1 MGISQILTGLISGKR
16 NLVVLL
22 VISLLNSPLSLASE
36 KGSLIQWQEWS
47 SDIFQKASQEN
58 RMIILD
64 LEAVWCHW
72 CHVMEEKTYQYPDVA
87 ELINEHFIAVR
98 VDADANPDI
107 ASRYG
112 RWGWPAT
119 IVFNAKGEEI
129 VKRRGYIPVIGMLSM
144 LEAIIADPSPGPS
157 VWSEPVATASSEAS
171 LSSSLREKLKNSF
184 YELYDAE
191 FGGWGNI
198 HKFVNAPAT
207 EYSLEQSRI
216 GARDHTLMARLTLH
230 HGQKLIDPEWGGV
243 YQYSDQLDWLSPHF
257 EKIMFYQAENLR
269 LYSLAYARWEKPEY
283 LETIN
288 NIYRYLN
295 EFLWSSEG
303 AFYTSQD
310 ADLNLEVDGHDFFR
324 LNNTQRRE
332 LGIPKIDTNIYSR
345 ENGWMIRALLAMYD
359 ATGDESLLDQARRS
373 VDFIIRNRSLQNGG
387 FSHGEHDIAGPYL
400 SDNQA
405 MAQAFLSLY
414 QSTAERHWL
423 EKATQTLEFIE
434 VNFRNTEGGYNSAA
448 VEPAT
453 EGVFA
458 IPVKQIDEIAALART
473 ANLAWHYTDDAE
485 LRQMAEHAMRYLAA
499 EELSELFIFQPS
511 ILLADYELNIAPTH
525 ITIVGTKEDELAL
538 QLFNDARRYASSYL
552 RVDWW
557 DKSEG
562 PLPNDNVTYPELD
575 KAAAFVCSDNA
586 CSLPLYDGDAISAT
600 VDELYLN

>member
-1 MGISQILTGLISGKR
+1 MRLPKRVLGLQAKLFAGFIFLLT
-16 NLVVLL
+16 NLGNVQ
-22 VISLLNSPLSLASE
+22 ASDE
-36 KGSLIQWQEWS
+36 GSLIDWQDWS
-47 SDIFQKASQEN
+47 PEIFQQAKQQN

-72 CHVMEEKTYQYPDVA
+72 CHVMEEKTYRYPDVA
-87 ELINEHFIAVR
+87 ELINQYFIPVR

-119 IVFNAKGEEI
+119 IVFNASGEEI
-129 VKRRGYIPVIGMLSM
+129 VKRRGYIPTIGMLSM

-157 VWSEPVATASSEAS
+157 VWAEPEATASSEAS
-171 LSSSLREKLKNSF
+171 LSKDLREKLQNTF
-184 YELYDAE
+184 YEIYDPE

-207 EYSLEQSRI
+207 EYSIEQ
-216 GARDHTLMARLTLH
+216 ARLGVREHALMARLTLH

-269 LYSLAYARWEKPEY
+269 LYSLAYARWNNPEH
-283 LETIN
+283 LEMAK
-288 NIYRYLN
+288 NIHRYLN
-295 EFLWSSEG
+295 EFLWSSDG

-310 ADLNLEVDGHDFFR
+310 ADLSLEVDGHAFFK
-324 LNNTQRRE
+324 LDNVKRRE
-332 LGIPKIDTNIYSR
+332 LGIPRVDRNIYSR

-359 ATGDESLLDQARRS
+359 ATGDQAMLDQARKS
-373 VDFIIRNRSLQNGG
+373 AGFVMQNRALENGG
-387 FSHGEHDIAGPYL
+387 FSHGSHDNSGPFL
-400 SDNQA
+400 GDNQA
-405 MAQAFLSLY
+405 MAQAFISLY

-423 EKATQTLEFIE
+423 EKAIQSLEFIE
-434 VNFRNTEGGYNSAA
+434 VNFRNPQGGYNSAA
-448 VEPAT
+448 VEPAS

-458 IPVKQIDEIAALART
+458 TPVKQIDEIAALART
-473 ANLAWHYTDDAE
+473 ANLAWHYTNNDD

-499 EELSELFIFQPS
+499 EELSELFVFQPS
-511 ILLADYELNIAPTH
+511 ILLADYELNTAPVH
-525 ITIVGTKEDELAL
+525 ITIVGSKSNESAI
-538 QLFNDARRYASSYL
+538 QLFTEARRYASSYL

-557 DKSEG
+557 DKTEG
-562 PLPNDNVTYPELD
+562 PLPNDNVTYPQLA

-586 CSLPLYDGDAISAT
+586 CSLPLYDGEAIAKT
-600 VDELYLN
+600 VDDLYLN